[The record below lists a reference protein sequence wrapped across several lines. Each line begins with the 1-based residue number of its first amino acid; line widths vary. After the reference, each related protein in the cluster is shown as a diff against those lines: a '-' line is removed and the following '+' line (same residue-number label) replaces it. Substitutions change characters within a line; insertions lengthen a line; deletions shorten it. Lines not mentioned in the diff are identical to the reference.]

1 MHLDAYYNCKNNNK
15 AGYTFQSGM
24 YSRLYWGFIHKS
36 IKTIILYIHIVYR
49 TVFVKIQGCER
60 TV

>member
-1 MHLDAYYNCKNNNK
+1 MHLDAYYNYKSPNK

-49 TVFVKIQGCER
+49 IVFIKIQSCEQ